1 MKVLVTQPNYIPWK
15 GYFDLIAKVDKF
27 VVLDDVQYTS
37 RDWRNRNLIKTPQ
50 GTIWLNIPINKKN
63 RILIKDVL
71 IKDFNWVNDHL
82 NKIERNYK
90 KSRYFDSIFPA
101 LQETYQGLTSE
112 RLIDIN
118 IEIINFIC
126 RYLDIQTEISF
137 SSDIKDKN
145 LEKSHRILDIC
156 IENNAT
162 IYVTGS
168 KSKNYIDENIF
179 NSKKI
184 RIEFEEFENYP
195 SYDQLWGLFNE
206 KVSVI
211 DLLFNEGPNSYKFM
225 KYVKPNE

>member
-1 MKVLVTQPNYIPWK
+1 MKILVTQPNYIPWK
-15 GYFDLIAKVDKF
+15 GYFDLIASADKF

-50 GTIWLNIPINKKN
+50 GTIWLNIPIIKKN
-63 RILIKDVL
+63 KILIKDAL
-71 IKDFNWVNDHL
+71 IKDFNWVDDHI

-90 KSRYFDSIFPA
+90 KSKYFDSIFPI
-101 LQETYQGLTSE
+101 LKEIYQGLTSK

-126 RYLDIQTEISF
+126 TYLDIRTEISF

-145 LEKSHRILDIC
+145 LEKSLRILDIC

-162 IYVTGS
+162 IYITGS
-168 KSKNYIDENIF
+168 KSKNYIDENLF
-179 NSKKI
+179 KSKKI
-184 RIEFEEFENYP
+184 KIEFERFENYP
-195 SYDQLWGLFNE
+195 SYEQLWGPFNE
-206 KVSVI
+206 NVSVI

>member
-15 GYFDLIAKVDKF
+15 GYFDLIAKADKF
-27 VVLDDVQYTS
+27 VVLDDVQYTN

-50 GTIWLNIPINKKN
+50 GTIWLNIPIIKKN
-63 RILIKDVL
+63 KILIKDVL

-90 KSRYFDSIFPA
+90 KSKYFDSIFPT
-101 LQETYQGLTSE
+101 LQEIYQGLTSK

-126 RYLDIQTEISF
+126 KYLDIDTEISF

-145 LEKSHRILDIC
+145 FEKSLRILDIC

-162 IYVTGS
+162 KYITGN
-168 KSKNYIDENIF
+168 KSKNYIDENLF
-179 NSKKI
+179 KDKKI
-184 RIEFEEFENYP
+184 KIEFEGFENYP